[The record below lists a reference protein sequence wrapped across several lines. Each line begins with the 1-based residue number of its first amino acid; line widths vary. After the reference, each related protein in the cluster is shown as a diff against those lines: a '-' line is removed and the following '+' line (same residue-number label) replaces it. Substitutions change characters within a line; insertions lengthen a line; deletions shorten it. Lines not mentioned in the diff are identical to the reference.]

1 MNSPIRIG
9 TRQSPLALW
18 QAGKVKSILEEKG
31 HSCELVPIDSKG
43 DLDLEKP
50 LYELGVV
57 GVFTKTLDAALL
69 AGKIDLA
76 VHSMKDMPTALPK
89 GIELAAVLK
98 RGSAYDIL
106 VHNGTDF
113 LNGPG
118 VIATGS
124 LRRKAQWLHKY
135 PQHQVVGLRGN
146 VQTRLQKFEDEGWNG
161 AIFAEAGLERVNLL
175 PESYTR
181 LNWMIPAPAQGAV
194 AVVAQ
199 ENNSSLLETC
209 KSISDKTAE
218 LCTQVERQFLRT
230 LEGGCSAP
238 IGAYAQISSG
248 ELHFKGCLHSLDGTQ
263 EKRIETI
270 IALSALENHG
280 ALWAKEL
287 LDDGG
292 ALIMEQIRNEL

>member
-18 QAGKVKSILEEKG
+18 QANKVKTLLEDSGLE
-31 HSCELVPIDSKG
+31 CVLVPIDSKG
-43 DLDLEKP
+43 DLNLEQP

-89 GIELAAVLK
+89 GIELAAVLE
-98 RGSAYDIL
+98 RGNPYDIL

-124 LRRKAQWLHKY
+124 LRRKAQWLYKY
-135 PQHQVVGLRGN
+135 PQHEVVGLRGN
-146 VQTRLQKFEDEGWNG
+146 VQTRMQKFKDEGWDG
-161 AIFAEAGLERVNLL
+161 AIFAEAGLQRVNLL
-175 PESYTR
+175 PDNYTR

-194 AVVAQ
+194 AVVA
-199 ENNSSLLETC
+199 LE
-209 KSISDKTAE
+209 DNLAAN
-218 LCTQVERQFLRT
+218 L
-230 LEGGCSAP
+230 
-238 IGAYAQISSG
+238 
-248 ELHFKGCLHSLDGTQ
+248 
-263 EKRIETI
+263 
-270 IALSALENHG
+270 
-280 ALWAKEL
+280 
-287 LDDGG
+287 
-292 ALIMEQIRNEL
+292 